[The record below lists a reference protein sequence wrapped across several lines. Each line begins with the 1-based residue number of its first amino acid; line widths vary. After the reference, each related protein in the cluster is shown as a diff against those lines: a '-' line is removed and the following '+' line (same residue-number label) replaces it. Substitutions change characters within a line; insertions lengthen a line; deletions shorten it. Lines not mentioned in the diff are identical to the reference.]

1 MNKGGRKRACTQ
13 DDMTTADPACLIR
26 QAFQQS
32 LRAKRE
38 QQWLT
43 RSPRFFLNFCKN
55 ERRKG
60 HSFSP
65 RLSMS
70 WDKAFATICKPP
82 LIQRIERP

>member
-1 MNKGGRKRACTQ
+1 MNKRSRQRPCTQ
-13 DDMTTADPACLIR
+13 DDMTTADPTRLIG

-60 HSFSP
+60 HNIPP
-65 RLSMS
+65 R
-70 WDKAFATICKPP
+70 
-82 LIQRIERP
+82 